1 MNYRM
6 TQPFKPPFRINALI
20 EEAGSLKVISTF
32 QYLYSFFI
40 LFLFPWKCANHNDV
54 VYKFPPS
61 LVRSLFPIRFLGRI
75 SRRQLKENDTIS
87 NVSCFSI
94 NHFSNLK
101 VAFIL
106 NNTSEFILQAEVF
119 LKVSAEFASSITA
132 NTIKVQMPLP
142 KYTTRYYCYYYI

>member
-1 MNYRM
+1 M
-6 TQPFKPPFRINALI
+6 
-20 EEAGSLKVISTF
+20 F
-32 QYLYSFFI
+32 Q
-40 LFLFPWKCANHNDV
+40 
-54 VYKFPPS
+54 
-61 LVRSLFPIRFLGRI
+61 
-75 SRRQLKENDTIS
+75 
-87 NVSCFSI
+87 I

-142 KYTTRYYCYYYI
+142 KYTTRYYLYILLMYQLINDKRVCFTDIR

>member
-1 MNYRM
+1 MY
-6 TQPFKPPFRINALI
+6 LI
-20 EEAGSLKVISTF
+20 GT
-32 QYLYSFFI
+32 
-40 LFLFPWKCANHNDV
+40 KCANHNDV

-61 LVRSLFPIRFLGRI
+61 LARSLFPNRFLGRI
-75 SRRQLKENDTIS
+75 SPRQQKENDTIS
-87 NVSCFSI
+87 NVSCFCI

-119 LKVSAEFASSITA
+119 LKLSAEFASSITA

-142 KYTTRYYCYYYI
+142 KYTTRYYYYT

>member
-1 MNYRM
+1 M
-6 TQPFKPPFRINALI
+6 
-20 EEAGSLKVISTF
+20 F
-32 QYLYSFFI
+32 Q
-40 LFLFPWKCANHNDV
+40 
-54 VYKFPPS
+54 
-61 LVRSLFPIRFLGRI
+61 
-75 SRRQLKENDTIS
+75 
-87 NVSCFSI
+87 I

-142 KYTTRYYCYYYI
+142 KYTTRYYLYILLMYQLINDKRVCFTDICLKLTKLV